1 MYSLSDKQIDF
12 ILSDIGARGVKT
24 EDLQYNL
31 LDHVCCIIENELEEN
46 GDFAQFYNKTISRF
60 YKKELKELEDETQLL
75 LTFKNYYTMKKLM
88 IISGAFATTTFVFG
102 SFFKIMHWPGASL
115 LFFLGMITGCFL
127 FLPLVFTL
135 KARESKSIQNKL
147 IAGVGTLDAILFC
160 LSSLFKVFH
169 WPGANIIWLVT
180 LGVLFFVFIPL
191 YFFYGIRNP
200 ETKVNTIVTS
210 VMLVMIAGS
219 LFLLTGL
226 RGRTVSGNDAYVYM
240 QTQELT
246 KNVQN
251 SLLRLPDSENKKAL
265 LVINGKCELL
275 KSILMTEEIGMP
287 QMPSNYNEQGQ
298 FSFHEHNVTN
308 SFFKNPVAVK
318 ALNDL
323 KEEVKKYNSS
333 VTNASL
339 KIDEEHSAIG
349 VTEDEYSY
357 TTNFW
362 MLNSFSVIQMQLLH
376 DAGKVV
382 AQK

>member
-1 MYSLSDKQIDF
+1 MYSLTDKQIDF
-12 ILSDIGARGVKT
+12 ILNDISARGVET

-31 LDHVCCIIENELEEN
+31 LDHICCIIENELEEN
-46 GDFAQFYNKTISRF
+46 GDFAQFYNQTIPRF

-102 SFFKIMHWPGASL
+102 SFFKIMHWPGASA
-115 LFFLGMITGCFL
+115 LFFLGMITGCL
-127 FLPLVFTL
+127 IFLPLVFTL

-169 WPGANIIWLVT
+169 WPGANIIWLIT
-180 LGVLFFVFIPL
+180 LAVLFFLFIPL

-210 VMLVMIAGS
+210 VMLVMIGGS

-226 RGRTVSGNDAYVYM
+226 RGRTVSENDAYVYI

-246 KNVQN
+246 KNIQN
-251 SLLRLPDSENKKAL
+251 SLLRLPDSQNKKVL
-265 LVINGKCELL
+265 LEINGKCELL
-275 KSILMTEEIGMP
+275 KGILMTEEIGMP

-298 FSFHEHNVTN
+298 FSFHEHNVRN

-333 VTNASL
+333 VTEASM

-349 VTEDEYSY
+349 VTEEKYNY

-362 MLNSFSVIQMQLLH
+362 MLNSFSVIQMQLLK